1 MNGNIFLSNINI
13 YISPRDED
21 IFFFTSYD
29 YFCLIHKNTIAS
41 IPPIFFLY
49 KIAQHYCY
57 AGYVEALMQIIETM
71 NFSADVETFM
81 EVSGDSKGRVIDKS
95 VNGAPPLELVLTALI
110 VKLRQ
115 FKKSL
120 LE

>member
-1 MNGNIFLSNINI
+1 
-13 YISPRDED
+13 
-21 IFFFTSYD
+21 
-29 YFCLIHKNTIAS
+29 
-41 IPPIFFLY
+41 
-49 KIAQHYCY
+49 
-57 AGYVEALMQIIETM
+57 MQIIETM

-120 LE
+120 